1 MKVGIV
7 GAGLVGSTAAY
18 AMLMKGVGR
27 EIVLVDA
34 HPERSRAEA
43 DDLFHAV
50 PFAHPLEII
59 AGDYPDLRDT
69 GVVVVAAGVAQ
80 RPGETRCDLLQRN
93 AAVFAQVIPSVLDA
107 SPHAVIV
114 IATNPVD
121 IMTHIAA
128 VYAEKHRADPTRVLG
143 TGTTLDTARFRSLI
157 ARKVGIDAQH
167 VHGYVLG
174 EHGDSEVLA
183 WSTTTVAGIPI
194 DTFCDARGIR
204 LDTRD
209 REAIDDAVRN
219 AAYRIIEGKGSTYYG
234 VGSAIARIVD
244 TVLSDRRS
252 ILTVCCPDSD
262 VAGVSSTTVSL
273 PRLVGGDGVMDTFMP
288 SLTEDEYAALSA
300 SARVVTEAIAE
311 LGDL

>member
-50 PFAHPLEII
+50 PFAHPLEIA
-59 AGDYPDLRDT
+59 AGDYSDLRGT
-69 GVVVVAAGVAQ
+69 GAVVVAAGVAQ
-80 RPGETRCDLLQRN
+80 RPGETRRDLLQRN
-93 AAVFAQVIPSVLDA
+93 AAVFSQVIPSVLDA
-107 SPHAVIV
+107 SPDAVLV

-121 IMTHIAA
+121 VMTHIAA
-128 VYAEKHRADPTRVLG
+128 VYAEQHGADPTRVLG

-204 LDTRD
+204 LDARD
-209 REAIDDAVRN
+209 RDVIDDAVRN

-252 ILTVCCPDSD
+252 ILTVCCPESD
-262 VAGVSSTTVSL
+262 VAGVAKSTVSL
-273 PRLVGGDGVMDTFMP
+273 PRLVGGGGVMDTFMP
-288 SLTEDEYAALSA
+288 SLTDTEYAALSA
-300 SARVVTEAIAE
+300 SARVVTEAITE